1 MTPIVG
7 MTTSLDGFVAD
18 RGGSAGRLCPDLAAL
33 QGTPTGNR

>member
-1 MTPIVG
+1 MTLIVG
-7 MTTSLDGFVAD
+7 MTGSLDGLVAD